1 MSKYKRLMKGVSFTA
16 SNQHETC
23 LVCHLPYNNISPEQ
37 LYSSKDLVKTFR
49 CVMVTRRF
57 EMKILYLAIRIHKS
71 SILSV
76 TTFDLLPRIT
86 NSFENIISVQCV
98 KLV

>member
-1 MSKYKRLMKGVSFTA
+1 MKGVSCTA
-16 SNQHETC
+16 SNQHEFC

-57 EMKILYLAIRIHKS
+57 EMKILYSDIRIHKS

-76 TTFDLLPRIT
+76 
-86 NSFENIISVQCV
+86 NIFSMHIGVS
-98 KLV
+98 LVFTRHE